1 MSTKNNVISV
11 RFQDALAA
19 ELDARNEYRA
29 EAVRIGLTRYY
40 DLLERARRDLRERFG
55 DAELAAILDANN
67 GTLFEPWSIPMVWLN
82 VEDSGPDGIAEKW
95 DIDLASLVTK
105 LTALSLAE
113 SHALVDAIERWWLN
127 DTRGDYGTLLD

>member
-113 SHALVDAIERWWLN
+113 SHALVDAMERWWLN
-127 DTRGDYGTLLD
+127 DARGNYGTLLD